1 VSEPQ
6 FNDAPG
12 GSGLSGDIFHMAY
25 DPRDGGAIFAAIN
38 SVIWGSEV
46 RSSVDLGK
54 TWKSSSEGLRPS
66 EGDATV
72 SKVWHV
78 EPGRADEPGVAYAG
92 VEPAALFKS
101 EDGGDTWG
109 EIGGLTSHPTREQ
122 WQPGL
127 GGLCLHS
134 IVLDPSRRDRMW
146 VGISAV
152 GVFGTDDG
160 GRSWRPMNQG
170 LRADFLPDPFP
181 EVGQCPHKMLAH
193 GATPDVLFQQ
203 NHCGVFRTD
212 SGGDGWQDITN
223 DLPSRFGMVL
233 GGPLDGP
240 EHDLCGAGGQG
251 DGRRGG
257 RRHAH
262 SHRRQV
268 QGLSKPQRR
277 QRLGAAHQGA
287 APEERLPSRH
297 ARGDGNGW
305 PGPLRSLHRYQ
316 HRSALLQPRRRLG
329 AAPGLSPSDQ
339 LGGLRR
345 GGIALRRRR
354 ALRG

>member
-1 VSEPQ
+1 MHPV
-6 FNDAPG
+6 DRACPG
-12 GSGLSGDIFHMAY
+12 TSSTWRT
-25 DPRDGGAIFAAIN
+25 DPRDGGTLFAAIN
-38 SVIWGSEV
+38 NVIWGSEV

-78 EPGRADEPGVAYAG
+78 EPGRADEPGVVYAG

-109 EIGGLTSHPTREQ
+109 EIDGLSSHPTREQ

-134 IVLDPSRRDRMW
+134 IVLDPSQRDRMW
-146 VGISAV
+146 VGISAA

-160 GRSWRPMNQG
+160 GRSWRAMNQG

-181 EVGQCPHKMLAH
+181 EVGHCPHKMLAH

-233 GGPLDGP
+233 GVHSTDPSTIYVVPEDKVTGEEVGGGMRVVTDVRFRVFRSCNAGSDWEPLTRGLPRKRAYVHVMREGMATDGLDP
-240 EHDLCGAGGQG
+240 CGVYIGTSTASSSTAATTVTAG
-251 DGRRGG
+251 
-257 RRHAH
+257 
-262 SHRRQV
+262 SF
-268 QGLSKPQRR
+268 SWTI
-277 QRLGAAHQGA
+277 
-287 APEERLPSRH
+287 S
-297 ARGDGNGW
+297 
-305 PGPLRSLHRYQ
+305 LR
-316 HRSALLQPRRRLG
+316 
-329 AAPGLSPSDQ
+329 
-339 LGGLRR
+339 
-345 GGIALRRRR
+345 
-354 ALRG
+354 